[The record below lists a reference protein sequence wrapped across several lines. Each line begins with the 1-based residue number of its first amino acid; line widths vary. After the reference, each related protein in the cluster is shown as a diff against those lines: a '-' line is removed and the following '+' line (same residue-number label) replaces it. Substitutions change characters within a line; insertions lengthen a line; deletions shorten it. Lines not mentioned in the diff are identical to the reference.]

1 MQIDRCRALGGLA
14 TQLSSL
20 SPLASSSLELFW
32 LGFTGIAAAA
42 AATVAAVQI
51 WLTRA
56 DGKRRAAFEHIR
68 GVEERLE
75 RALHVSAGEAQAAV
89 LAFYRNAGDWT
100 ADAGHYLAYLTALD
114 LLLFAC
120 EEGAVDKNLATSWL
134 RGRLKRDDTTLQF
147 IIELQ
152 TACGDPTCFEYLK
165 RHLGRAWKGSL
176 PITTTGRRT

>member
-1 MQIDRCRALGGLA
+1 VQIDRRRALGGLA
-14 TQLSSL
+14 TQPSSLSSL
-20 SPLASSSLELFW
+20 AGSSLELFW

-42 AATVAAVQI
+42 AAIVAAVQI

-56 DGKRRAAFEHIR
+56 DGKRQAAFEHIR

-89 LAFYRNAGDWT
+89 LAFYRNTGDWT
-100 ADAGHYLAYLTALD
+100 
-114 LLLFAC
+114 
-120 EEGAVDKNLATSWL
+120 LATTWL

-165 RHLGRAWKGSL
+165 GHLGRAWKGSL